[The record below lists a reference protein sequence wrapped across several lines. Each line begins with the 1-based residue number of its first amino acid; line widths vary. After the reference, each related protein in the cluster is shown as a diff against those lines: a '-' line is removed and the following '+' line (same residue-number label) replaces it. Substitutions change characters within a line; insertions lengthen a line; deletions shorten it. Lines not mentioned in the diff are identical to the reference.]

1 MCVTMTFYYNDSWL
15 GFLAENIVRK
25 STEKIENEC
34 NGCKDGMKSV
44 ILHLHYQLSLLEKIK
59 INFECIRA
67 QMLKE
72 IPTYYVT
79 FEKKLPHSDDLVK
92 DKNIYCA
99 VARTFLVTCTAETI
113 YYGRYITEENDSYI
127 EGAFQNKKKKKS
139 CDQTV

>member
-1 MCVTMTFYYNDSWL
+1 MTFYYNDAWL

-25 STEKIENEC
+25 SMQKTESDC
-34 NGCKDGMKSV
+34 NGCRDGMRSV
-44 ILHLHYQLSLLEKIK
+44 ILHLHYQLSLLDKIK

-67 QMLKE
+67 EMLKE
-72 IPTYYVT
+72 IPAYYVT

-92 DKNIYCA
+92 DKNIYCG

-127 EGAFQNKKKKKS
+127 EEAFQNKKKKKTR
-139 CDQTV
+139 DQTL